1 MTIDENLPET
11 DGEDLLRL
19 SVEIVASY
27 LANNSVSAGA
37 IPDLIRSVHGSLQ
50 DVGRPEAAVRPA
62 EKQKPAVPIGRSI
75 NEDYIVCLEDGKRL
89 KMLKRYLRSRH
100 NLTPDEYRRKWGL
113 PPDYPMVAPAYATRR
128 SEFAKQIGLGRGV
141 RRQKTGAPAKGA
153 PSGKGKARS

>member
-1 MTIDENLPET
+1 MATDENPAKSA
-11 DGEDLLRL
+11 GEDLLRL
-19 SVEIVASY
+19 SVDIVASY

-37 IPDLIRSVHGSLQ
+37 IPDLIRSVHGALQ
-50 DVGRPEAAVRPA
+50 VAERPEAPTRPA
-62 EKQKPAVPIGRSI
+62 EKQKPAVPIGRSV

-141 RRQKTGAPAKGA
+141 RRQKATPAKG
-153 PSGKGKARS
+153 KGRS

>member
-1 MTIDENLPET
+1 MNTVENSSGT
-11 DGEDLLRL
+11 DGDDLLRM

-27 LANNSVSAGA
+27 VAANSIAAGA
-37 IPDLIRSVHGSLQ
+37 LPDLIRSVHGSLQ
-50 DVGRPEAAVRPA
+50 AVGRPEAPPRPT
-62 EKQKPAVPIGRSI
+62 EKQKPAVPISRSV

-141 RRQKTGAPAKGA
+141 RRQKAAAPTKA
-153 PSGKGKARS
+153 KAR